1 VHLIIFF
8 FFFLFVLLLLTS
20 SKLLQSRGLLIDPQS
35 LPPGHTHTH
44 THTKKKGERERE
56 RDFALEKNQLVNE
69 EDDRRGE
76 AEEEG
81 KEAERRRQFN
91 GLVDGKCSSS
101 SY

>member
-8 FFFLFVLLLLTS
+8 FFFLFALLLLTS

-35 LPPGHTHTH
+35 LPPGHTHTQ
-44 THTKKKGERERE
+44 KGRERE